1 MVKNA
6 WPSSGME
13 YRESVQ
19 QHDEATR
26 GLPAKIKPLT
36 RRPRPH
42 LFLLGRMRKLGVDAG
57 WVNVLQMRFPYERL
71 ISIITGFTEI
81 SGGTI
86 R

>member
-19 QHDEATR
+19 QHDEAT
-26 GLPAKIKPLT
+26 IKALT

-42 LFLLGRMRKLGVDAG
+42 LFLLGRMRKLGVNAG
-57 WVNVLQMRFPYERL
+57 WMNVLQMRFPYERL